1 MPTSPLRRSAL
12 IFLAV
17 SSLAL
22 GIVGCGSSD
31 DATPATPKAP
41 TAAANDWRNVE
52 ITDVDGKT
60 FTVADLEGTPVF
72 VENFA
77 TWCSNCKKQLGKTQ
91 RAAAEAGKD
100 AMFLAL
106 SVETDLKPADVAAY
120 AKDNGFDDIRFAIMS
135 PEMLLAMKKAFG
147 TSALNPPS
155 TPKIAISADGTV
167 GKLVTGFEEPDEIAA
182 ALGRA

>member
-1 MPTSPLRRSAL
+1 MLTSPFLRSVL
-12 IFLAV
+12 ILLAA
-17 SSLAL
+17 SSLSL
-22 GIVGCGSSD
+22 GIASCGSSD
-31 DATPATPKAP
+31 DAAPATSKAS
-41 TAAANDWRNVE
+41 TAAPSDWRGVE

-91 RAAAEAGKD
+91 QAAADLGKK
-100 AMFLAL
+100 AVFLAL
-106 SVETDLKPADVAAY
+106 SVETDLDPADVGAY

-155 TPKIAISADGTV
+155 TPKIAITADGTV
-167 GKLVTGFEEPDEIAA
+167 GELVTGFEEPDEIAA